1 MPQVQLFDNSGNRK
15 YLTPEE
21 RTQFKSATG
30 KVSKDKRMF
39 ALMLF
44 HTGCRISEGLNI
56 ETKHLDFSTG
66 CVTIHSLKR
75 RKQGIYRQVPLSDE
89 YLQALDD
96 AYDLRM
102 LQKKGSRIQDKRLW
116 TWSRRHGYEVIKEI
130 MAIAEINGIHAVP
143 KGLRHAFAIACIDK
157 DIALNMVQKWMG
169 HASMETTAIYANAQ
183 GRVERKIASK
193 LWE

>member
-21 RTQFKSATG
+21 RKQFKAATG

-56 ETKHLDFSTG
+56 EIKHLDFSTG

-75 RKQGIYRQVPLSDE
+75 RRKGIYRQVPLSDE

-102 LQKKGSRIQDKRLW
+102 LQKKGSKVQNKRLW
-116 TWSRRHGYEVIKEI
+116 TWSRRHGYEIIKEI

-183 GRVERKIASK
+183 GREERKIASK
-193 LWE
+193 LWD